1 VKELTIILR
10 GDKVM
15 CYYNG
20 QKVSREEFIRLMTL
34 EKEVSKYDFLDKD
47 IHNGFAYGQ
56 IAVLKPNT
64 AKDNFEIVQ
73 MEWGFLGN
81 FLQNREDAK
90 IYRSGHKD
98 TSGKWVEPKPNLNAK
113 GENLFISERTGR
125 KSIFADAARIG
136 RCLILSTG
144 FFEWQHIYPKNKRT
158 GEPLKTAVA
167 YPYYINLREDEYFFM
182 AGIYQEWTDK
192 STGEIVETVAIV
204 TAPGN
209 DLMKEIH
216 NKKKR
221 MPTILAPDLAWEWMM
236 DDLTDDRIQEIALT
250 QYDYKKMQACSVAKN
265 FKESLNP
272 AEPFQYEGLPALQY
286 NI

>member
-1 VKELTIILR
+1 
-10 GDKVM
+10 M

-20 QKVSREEFIRLMTL
+20 QKVSRAEYIQLMQL
-34 EKEVSKYDFLDKD
+34 EKAVAKYDFLNKD
-47 IHNGFAYGQ
+47 IHNGFAYGP
-56 IAVLKPNT
+56 IAVLKPNA

-73 MEWGFLGN
+73 MEWGFLGS
-81 FLQNREDAK
+81 FLHTGEEAK
-90 IYRSGHKD
+90 LYRSGHKD
-98 TSGKWVEPKPNLNAK
+98 AGGKWIPAIPNLNAK

-125 KSIFADAARIG
+125 KSIFADAARNG

-144 FFEWQHIYPKNKRT
+144 FFEWQHIFRKNKKT
-158 GEPLKTAVA
+158 GAPVKTPDT

-192 STGEIVETVAIV
+192 STGEIIETVAIT

-209 DLMKEIH
+209 ELMAELH
-216 NKKKR
+216 NSKKR
-221 MPTILAPDLAWEWMM
+221 MPTILTPDLAWEWMM
-236 DDLTDDRIQEIALT
+236 GDLTDERIQEIALT
-250 QYDYKKMQACSVAKN
+250 QYDYKKMQACTVAKD

-272 AEPFQYEGLPALQY
+272 AEPFKYEELPALQF